1 MSAQGRTGSGFGRSG
16 FSMGVR
22 FLLLAVA
29 CVALMLLDRR
39 EQHLVKVRAALTV
52 VVYPV
57 RVAVDLPS
65 RTWYSLRDTFAARDA
80 LIAENQQFRREH
92 LETEGRLQRL
102 ESLERENARLRALLD
117 STARVGSRALVAE
130 ILAVDLDPYR
140 QRFNLNRGLV
150 DGVYV
155 GQALIDAQG
164 VVGQVVRV
172 GPLTSEAV
180 LITDADH
187 AVPVTVNRSS
197 VRTIAVGTGDSSRL
211 RLPYLT
217 NNADIVVGDLL
228 ISSGLGGVFPA
239 GYPVGRVLDVQL
251 RSDQAFAEIVA
262 EPASALDR
270 DREVLLVWNDEA
282 PSDAAPADDA
292 APGAAPAAPAENAP
306 LAAEPAAAAAR
317 VAELH

>member
-1 MSAQGRTGSGFGRSG
+1 MSAPGRTSPGFGRSG

-22 FLLLAVA
+22 FLLLAIV

-39 EQHLVKVRAALTV
+39 EQHLGRVRDALSV

-57 RVAVDLPS
+57 RVVVDLPFS
-65 RTWYSLRDTFAARDA
+65 TWAKLRETFAERDT
-80 LIAENQQFRREH
+80 LIAENRQFRRER
-92 LETEGRLQRL
+92 LETESRLQRL
-102 ESLERENARLRALLD
+102 ESLERENERLRQLLD
-117 STARVGSRALVAE
+117 STARVGNRALVAE

-140 QRFNLNRGLV
+140 QRFDLNRGLV

-187 AVPVTVNRSS
+187 AVPISVNRNGL
-197 VRTIAVGTGDSSRL
+197 RTIAVGTGESGRL

-228 ISSGLGGVFPA
+228 ISSGLGGVFPP
-239 GYPVGRVLDVQL
+239 GYPVGRVLDITL
-251 RSDQAFAEIVA
+251 RPDQAYAEIYA
-262 EPASALDR
+262 EPASLLDR
-270 DREVLLVWNDEA
+270 DREVLLVWNTPEEA
-282 PSDAAPADDA
+282 PRAS
-292 APGAAPAAPAENAP
+292 E
-306 LAAEPAAAAAR
+306 AAAAAAS
-317 VAELH
+317 VADVD